1 MLAVILAAGRGA
13 RLTPITDEVPKAL
26 VEVEPGLT
34 LLELA
39 VRSLR
44 AAGVEELVVVAG
56 YRARKIE
63 EALSGL
69 ENVEVVRN
77 PEYWRENGFS
87 LLKAREAV
95 GGREFVLVMADHV
108 FEPELVHRAVRA
120 GPLSLCV
127 DREGRYL
134 LDPGEATKVRL
145 GPGGLIRA
153 IGKRLRT
160 YDGYDTGVF
169 ACDERIFWA
178 AEELVKRSFSV
189 SVSDCVG
196 FLVSQGLPFK
206 AADATGLI
214 WADVDTHEALKHVR
228 EHVLPKLMDKLGGVP

>member
-1 MLAVILAAGRGA
+1 LGVILAAGRGR
-13 RLTPITDEVPKAL
+13 RLAPLTYRLPKAL
-26 VEVEPGLT
+26 VELRPGLT
-34 LLELA
+34 LLGLA
-39 VRSLR
+39 IRVLR
-44 AAGVEELVVVAG
+44 ASGLEELVVVSG
-56 YRARKIE
+56 YMSHAIE
-63 EALSGL
+63 KALRGL
-69 ENVEVVRN
+69 EGVRVMRN
-77 PEYWRENGFS
+77 PEYWRENGIS
-87 LLKAREAV
+87 LLRTHEAV
-95 GGREFVLVMADHV
+95 GSEDFVLVMADHI
-108 FEPELVHRAVRA
+108 FEPELVLRAMRA

-145 GPGGLIRA
+145 GPGGLLNA
-153 IGKRLRT
+153 IGKHLRT

-189 SVSDCVG
+189 SVSDCVS
-196 FLVSQGLPFK
+196 FLISRGLPFR

-228 EHVLPKLMDKLGGVP
+228 EHVLPELMDKLGGVP